1 MPLPN
6 FLLIGAG
13 KSATRSLYNYMI
25 QHPDVFMPKLKEPQF
40 FVADA
45 VKNRIQK
52 CVEDED
58 KYFQLFEGSEG
69 KKVIGEASVMYL
81 FFYKE
86 AINNIKKYLGDDV
99 KIMMIL
105 RNPVDRAYSAFNFVR
120 VNNPEEKYSFEK
132 ALQKED
138 ERFNSNA
145 SLFMQYKKMG
155 LYADAVQAYK
165 EHFKNV
171 HIIWYDEFIKD
182 VPGTIKGIFHF
193 LGIDEKAAID
203 YNKRWNEGGK
213 KWKNPVLRYLFMTN
227 NPLKKIYK
235 LLFQKRKGVRT
246 NKFFT
251 KNFMEKTEPINEDT
265 RRNLI
270 EYFRTDIEK
279 LSILTAKDLS
289 SWLH

>member
-1 MPLPN
+1 
-6 FLLIGAG
+6 
-13 KSATRSLYNYMI
+13 MI

-40 FVADA
+40 FVSGR

-52 CVEDED
+52 WVEHED
-58 KYFQLFEGSEG
+58 QYIKLFEGSEG
-69 KKVIGEASVMYL
+69 KKAIGEASVMYL
-81 FFYKE
+81 FFYEE
-86 AINNIKKYLGDDV
+86 AIQHIIKYLGNDV

-105 RNPVDRAYSAFNFVR
+105 RNPVDRAYSAYNFVR

-138 ERFNSNA
+138 ERFSTNA

-155 LYADAVQAYK
+155 LYAEAVKEYK
-165 EHFKNV
+165 EHFKDV
-171 HIIWYDEFIKD
+171 HIIWYDDFIKD

-193 LGIDEKAAID
+193 LGIDHQATID
-203 YNKRWNEGGK
+203 YDKRWNEGGK
-213 KWKNPVLRYLFMTN
+213 KWKNPFLRYLFMTD
-227 NPLKKIYK
+227 NPVKKIYK

-251 KNFMEKTEPINEDT
+251 KNFMEQSEPMNEDT
-265 RRNLI
+265 RRSLV
-270 EYFRTDIEK
+270 EYFRPDIEK
-279 LSILTAKDLS
+279 LSVLTGRDLN